1 MKIKATKETN
11 KPTRPNWSKADTSGL
26 INYFRSVNWARILLD
41 QGVEESWIIFR
52 KILDDAVEI
61 FVPSSTIRAAGQPK
75 WLTREVIRLVR
86 RKKRAYRLTRTHGT
100 VENWT
105 KYKSLEKEVIV
116 KLRNAKRRMEKNLA
130 SSKETS
136 AKTFANYIK
145 SKSKTIT
152 GIGPLKSS
160 NGALIT
166 DEKDMAEM
174 LNSFFASVFTKDD
187 PAENIPLRNIET
199 AARLTNAVFTRG
211 KISEKIKGLKANSA
225 PGPDGTSVKLLQ
237 TAREELIYPL
247 LVLYERSLN
256 SGIVPSTLKQA
267 VVTPIFKKGTKGEAG
282 NYRPVSLTSIPCKIF
297 ESIMKDSIMEHLLHN
312 NLIKESQHGFMPG
325 KSCSTNLI
333 TFMDK
338 MTEIVDRGKAAD
350 IFYLDFAKAFDKVSH
365 QKLVQKLFNKGIQ
378 GNALRWI
385 ENWLTGRTQSV
396 KVGSETSDPCA
407 VESGVPQGS
416 VLGPPLFTIFIDD
429 VDDYTPQIDM
439 LAKFAD
445 DTKGL
450 KVIESAADR
459 DKLQSTLD
467 NLTKWAEDWSMKFN
481 VAKCK
486 IMHVGRNNPGYEYK
500 MAGIKLCE
508 VEEEKDIGVTIQ
520 SNLKPSKHCQKIAEP
535 QAQS

>member
-1 MKIKATKETN
+1 
-11 KPTRPNWSKADTSGL
+11 
-26 INYFRSVNWARILLD
+26 
-41 QGVEESWIIFR
+41 
-52 KILDDAVEI
+52 
-61 FVPSSTIRAAGQPK
+61 
-75 WLTREVIRLVR
+75 
-86 RKKRAYRLTRTHGT
+86 
-100 VENWT
+100 
-105 KYKSLEKEVIV
+105 
-116 KLRNAKRRMEKNLA
+116 
-130 SSKETS
+130 
-136 AKTFANYIK
+136 
-145 SKSKTIT
+145 
-152 GIGPLKSS
+152 
-160 NGALIT
+160 
-166 DEKDMAEM
+166 
-174 LNSFFASVFTKDD
+174 
-187 PAENIPLRNIET
+187 
-199 AARLTNAVFTRG
+199 
-211 KISEKIKGLKANSA
+211 
-225 PGPDGTSVKLLQ
+225 
-237 TAREELIYPL
+237 
-247 LVLYERSLN
+247 
-256 SGIVPSTLKQA
+256 
-267 VVTPIFKKGTKGEAG
+267 
-282 NYRPVSLTSIPCKIF
+282 
-297 ESIMKDSIMEHLLHN
+297 
-312 NLIKESQHGFMPG
+312 
-325 KSCSTNLI
+325 
-333 TFMDK
+333 MDK
-338 MTEIVDRGKAAD
+338 MTEIVDRGKASD

-429 VDDYTPQIDM
+429 VDDYTPPIDM

-520 SNLKPSKHCQKIAEP
+520 SNLKPSKHCQKIAGTASAVLRQLTKNFHYKDRHIFKKLYIQYVRPHVEFASP
-535 QAQS
+535 AWSPWSETDTALIEKVQIKAVNMVAGLTGSTYEEKCKELGIDTVRWKTEERSRTYYKHIRYLQEKTE